1 MNPRFSYDMPANCYD
16 GGAAKSPS
24 GTFFVPGSGVGFPI
38 GHEAN
43 RDEMFDQIDRV
54 VRSGL
59 SRAAIYYLVVREMN
73 GGLNPQG
80 RNMDLRKD
88 LTRHAG

>member
-1 MNPRFSYDMPANCYD
+1 
-16 GGAAKSPS
+16 
-24 GTFFVPGSGVGFPI
+24 
-38 GHEAN
+38 
-43 RDEMFDQIDRV
+43 MFDQIDRV